1 MNHEPMARKAML
13 KVRYAFLIAII
24 AQVLTGCGIG
34 YRTVLVSTRTNMGVD
49 IDTQPPTMEIAIS
62 RQEGVI
68 EPQFENGK
76 TLSVM
81 TSFKS
86 DTNAIG
92 RLFVGV
98 GQSFSTGEAA
108 YIMTKLYSSKDAK
121 REHVSYPGVTLSRPP
136 KRSSFW
142 AFLPFVD
149 DSPDIDPN
157 FLAPGE
163 VRPVT
168 FGTQS
173 MLGLK
178 VDWNGSTAQYPSG
191 LKFGYNRKEL
201 AIIPVTLSVKPGYET
216 EIKTLEEIAA
226 RIKKSNANSDD
237 LKKYNTLLERMIR
250 DRVVMVDTASLL
262 ATVDLSFSSDADKD
276 FSYLQYFATGDAANN
291 LALRQQVRQAMLK
304 ELNPVMDIT
313 VDTSDPL
320 SLAAQQKWTAIRNIY
335 NVLTLPESGEKANDM
350 AKQMDT
356 LITKIKIPPNAKN
369 LQKYDTAQKKLVKNT
384 AAWTDF
390 DNTQLRRGFDRI
402 ASLKSGLS
410 TSIRELEKHDSSSA
424 DIKPQKALQ
433 ESIFD
438 MVFTSPVVTQLINF

>member
-1 MNHEPMARKAML
+1 MNHEPLPRKAML

-34 YRTVLVSTRTNMGVD
+34 YRTVLISTRTNMGVD

-108 YIMTKLYSSKDAK
+108 YIMTKLYSDKDAK
-121 REHVSYPGVTLSRPP
+121 REHVSYPGVPLSRPP

-157 FLAPGE
+157 FLSPGE

-226 RIKKSNANSDD
+226 RIKKSNATSDD
-237 LKKYNTLLERMIR
+237 LKKYNTLWERMIR

-262 ATVDLSFSSDADKD
+262 ATVDSSFSSDADKG
-276 FSYLQYFATGDAANN
+276 FLYLQYFATGDAANN

-304 ELNPVMDIT
+304 ELNPVMYIT
-313 VDTSDPL
+313 VDTSGPL
-320 SLAAQQKWTAIRNIY
+320 LLAAQQKWTAIRNIY
-335 NVLTLPESGEKANDM
+335 NVLNLPESGEKANDM
-350 AKQMDT
+350 AKQLDT
-356 LITKIKIPPNAKN
+356 LVNEIKIPSNAMN
-369 LQKYDTAQKKLVKNT
+369 LQKYDTVQSKLVKNT
-384 AAWTDF
+384 MAWTNF
-390 DNTQLRRGFDRI
+390 NNTQQRGFDRI

-410 TSIRELEKHDSSSA
+410 TSIIALEKYDPSSA

-433 ESIFD
+433 RSIFD
-438 MVFTSPVVTQLINF
+438 LIFTSAVVTQLINF